1 MSKAY
6 VVGLTGPIGSGK
18 SVVAQ
23 IFLNNDYKLIDADKV
38 AREVVEKGSPV
49 LEKLALEFGCDVV
62 NQDGTLN
69 RRLLAD
75 RAFSTKDGTDR
86 LNSITHP
93 AIVDLVKKKIAQYE
107 ENGVER
113 IIYDAPL
120 LFESNTNKLC
130 DCIVSVIAPKEV
142 RIQRVIERDSVTEA
156 DVRKRI
162 SAQHDESYYTEK
174 SNYVIYNN
182 STLKELRRRTQSIVR
197 ALREVENG
205 EI

>member
-49 LEKLALEFGCDVV
+49 LEKLALEFGCDVI

-75 RAFSTKDGTDR
+75 RAFSTKEGTDR

>member
-49 LEKLALEFGCDVV
+49 LEKLALEFGCDVI

-75 RAFSTKDGTDR
+75 RAFSTKEGTDR

-182 STLKELRRRTQSIVR
+182 STLKELRRRTQSIVT

>member
-18 SVVAQ
+18 SAVAQ
-23 IFLNNDYKLIDADKV
+23 IFLDNDYKLIDADKV

-49 LEKLALEFGCDVV
+49 LEKLALEFGCDVL

-75 RAFSTKDGTDR
+75 RAFSTKEGTAL

-93 AIVDLVKKKIAQYE
+93 AIVDLVKKKIAQHE
-107 ENGVER
+107 KDGIDR

-120 LFESNTNKLC
+120 LFESDTNKLC
-130 DCIVSVIAPKEV
+130 DCVVSVIAPKEV
-142 RIQRVIERDSVTEA
+142 RIQRVMERDSVTED
-156 DVRKRI
+156 DVIKRI
-162 SAQHDESYYTEK
+162 SAQHDDSYYTEK

>member
-18 SVVAQ
+18 SAVAQ

-49 LEKLALEFGCDVV
+49 LEKLALEFGCDVI
-62 NQDGTLN
+62 NRDGTLN

-75 RAFSTKDGTDR
+75 RAFSTKEGTDR

-182 STLKELRRRTQSIVR
+182 STLKELRRRTQSIVT

>member
-49 LEKLALEFGCDVV
+49 LEKLALEFGCDVI
-62 NQDGTLN
+62 NRDGTLN

-75 RAFSTKDGTDR
+75 RAFSTKEGTDR

-162 SAQHDESYYTEK
+162 SAQHDESCYTEK

-182 STLKELRRRTQSIVR
+182 STLKELRRRTQSIVT

>member
-49 LEKLALEFGCDVV
+49 LEKLALEFGCDVI

-107 ENGVER
+107 ENGVKR

>member
-49 LEKLALEFGCDVV
+49 LEKLALEFGCDVI
-62 NQDGTLN
+62 NRDGTLN

-75 RAFSTKDGTDR
+75 RAFSTKEGTDR

>member
-18 SVVAQ
+18 SAVAQ

-49 LEKLALEFGCDVV
+49 LEKLALEFGCDVI

-156 DVRKRI
+156 DVGKRI

-182 STLKELRRRTQSIVR
+182 STLKELRRRTQSIVT

>member
-38 AREVVEKGSPV
+38 AREAVEKDSPV
-49 LEKLALEFGCDVV
+49 LEKLALEFGCDVI
-62 NQDGTLN
+62 NRDGTLN

-75 RAFSTKDGTDR
+75 RAFSTKEGTDR

>member
-49 LEKLALEFGCDVV
+49 LEKLALEFGCDVI

-182 STLKELRRRTQSIVR
+182 STLKELRRTTQSIVR

>member
-49 LEKLALEFGCDVV
+49 LEKLALEFGCDVI

-75 RAFSTKDGTDR
+75 RAFSTKEGTDK

>member
-49 LEKLALEFGCDVV
+49 LEKLALEFGCDVI

-182 STLKELRRRTQSIVR
+182 STLKELRRRTQSIVT

>member
-49 LEKLALEFGCDVV
+49 LEKLALEFGCDVI

-113 IIYDAPL
+113 IIYDAPI

>member
-49 LEKLALEFGCDVV
+49 LEKLALEFGCDVI